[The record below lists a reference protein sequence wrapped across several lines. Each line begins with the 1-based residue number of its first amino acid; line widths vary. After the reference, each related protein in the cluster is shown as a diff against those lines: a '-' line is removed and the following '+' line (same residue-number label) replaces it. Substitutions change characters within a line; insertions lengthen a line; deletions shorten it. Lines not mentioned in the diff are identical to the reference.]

1 MINVVIARHAQDVS
15 WINDLP
21 QHCTVHL
28 YNRAEMVAPDVFTR
42 QVRQTAL
49 RNVVDD
55 TGAFLYHLIHDA
67 EPSQAEFTVFTSAD
81 PFAHAPAWFEL
92 LLQPQRWGDIQPLSV
107 LADERRAIPPRH
119 LIERDRRDWI
129 GSAAIR
135 AERYSLTS
143 LAPMGFFDEQTH
155 RIAELYRRKQNLPD
169 GANLVAHFLAMCGF
183 ERLASEAQQA
193 DTGVFAYGPVFAV
206 RNTRLAGFL
215 HEARPHLGKL
225 DVLTR
230 ASPVHQ
236 HFFERVWL
244 HFFGLPFGRF
254 DAIQRP
260 ADSLA
265 PVVPVIVS
273 RPAATDTVVA
283 HAPATVQRR
292 ALPPSAIP
300 ALSVELLRAKAR
312 QAVSA
317 GHPEDAQRLLGVA
330 LQKEPRNLELLAEVA
345 ELAFQ
350 FSDFHSAIINSR
362 RALLIQPEHAGCQF
376 TLAMALAA
384 SGENREALEMFDTL
398 MHGEAAREF
407 LRRHPERLTEA
418 QREAQRV
425 HDELSS
431 EPHQAVA

>member
-21 QHCTVHL
+21 QHCAIHL
-28 YNRAEMVAPDVFTR
+28 YNRADMVAPGVFTR

-67 EPSQAEFTVFTSAD
+67 EPGQAEFTVFTSAD

-92 LLQPQRWGDIQPLSV
+92 LLQPQRWGDIQPLSII
-107 LADERRAIPPRH
+107 ADERRAIPPRH

-135 AERYSLTS
+135 AERFSLNS
-143 LAPMGFFDEQTH
+143 LAPMGFFDEQAH
-155 RIAELYRRKQNLPD
+155 RLAEVYRRKQNLPE

-183 ERLASEAQQA
+183 ERLAGEAQQA

-254 DAIQRP
+254 D
-260 ADSLA
+260 
-265 PVVPVIVS
+265 
-273 RPAATDTVVA
+273 
-283 HAPATVQRR
+283 TVQRPTDTAVAHLPASGPHR
-292 ALPPSAIP
+292 ALPQTTIP

-312 QAVSA
+312 QALSA

-330 LQKEPRNLELLAEVA
+330 LQKEPRNLDLLAEVA

-350 FSDFHSAIINSR
+350 FSDFHGAIINAR

-398 MHGEAAREF
+398 IHGEAAREF
-407 LRRHPERLTEA
+407 LRRHPERLSEA

-425 HDELSS
+425 HEELSS